1 MATGGF
7 VILDA
12 TVEVDG
18 NDISELIKSVTVHR
32 EYADVD
38 ATGMRSGGAME
49 HLNGLRSD
57 SFTFTAKS
65 SFEALTGLDAIFEEL
80 FENSTEFEVSV
91 KPHEGATTD
100 ENPAYVADVLL
111 QQYDPIA
118 GEIGALSTTEL
129 TLPCQGRI
137 VKQTT

>member
-12 TVEVDG
+12 TVEVNG
-18 NDISELIKSVTVHR
+18 ADISALVKSVTVHR

-49 HLNGLRSD
+49 HLNGIRND
-57 SFTFTAKS
+57 SFTLTAKS
-65 SFEALTGLDAIFEEL
+65 SFEALTGLDAIFEDL

-91 KPHEGATTD
+91 KPHEGDTSTD
-100 ENPAYVADVLL
+100 NPAYVADVLL
-111 QQYDPIA
+111 QSYDPIA

-129 TLPCQGRI
+129 NLPCQGRI
-137 VKQTT
+137 VKHTT